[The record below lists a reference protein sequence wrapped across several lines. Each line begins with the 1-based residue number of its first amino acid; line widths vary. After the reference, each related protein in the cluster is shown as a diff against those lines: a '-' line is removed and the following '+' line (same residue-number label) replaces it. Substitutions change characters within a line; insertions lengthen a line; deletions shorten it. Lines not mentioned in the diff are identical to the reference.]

1 MNLKTFNNSL
11 NQEFFVVVNP
21 VRDDFS
27 LMGDVVRFTADNR
40 TKTVY
45 AWPFN
50 SGHHSDVSRGLKLKD
65 SYSCPEV
72 LRGAAQKE
80 GSRYEFVASDFFA
93 SFRKNP
99 GEDDRRF
106 LIQMLAKDWSWVN
119 EYIVVTPHLGKLERA
134 FDLGQKVFIYN

>member
-1 MNLKTFNNSL
+1 MNVKTVNNSL
-11 NQEFFVVVNP
+11 NQEFVVWVNP
-21 VRDDFS
+21 ARDDFPM
-27 LMGDVVRFTADNR
+27 LGDVVRFTADNR

-45 AWPFN
+45 VWPFS

-72 LRGAAQKE
+72 LRGAAQKK
-80 GSRYEFVASDFFA
+80 GSQYQFVASDFLA

-99 GEDDRRF
+99 GEDDRQF
-106 LIQMLAKDWSWVN
+106 LIQMLSKDWSWVN
-119 EYIVVTPHLGKLERA
+119 EYVVVTPHLGKLKRA